1 MISAYILLVVAAA
14 VVGFWIWA
22 AKGRSLALRHS
33 EPADIHPV
41 DLEAFRN
48 LIDPAEE
55 EYLRHR
61 LAPAKFRAVHRRRLL
76 AAIEYIN
83 CVAKNASALLA
94 VGEVARV
101 NADPQVALAGQQ
113 LVDAALQLLL
123 YAFAVIAKFY
133 MAILLPG
140 LKLSPTPVADR
151 YQNVA
156 GILGTLRRLQY
167 PNRAARIPAA
177 I

>member
-1 MISAYILLVVAAA
+1 MITAYILLVVALA
-14 VVGFWIWA
+14 VLGFWIWA
-22 AKGRSLALRHS
+22 AKGRGLALRRK
-33 EPADIHPV
+33 EAAEIHPV
-41 DLEAFRN
+41 DLDAFRN
-48 LIDPAEE
+48 LMDPSEE

-61 LAPAKFRAVHRRRLL
+61 LSASEFRAVQRRRLL
-76 AAIEYIN
+76 AAIEYIT
-83 CVAKNASALLA
+83 CVAKNASALLT
-94 VGEVARV
+94 VGEAARA

-113 LVDAALQLLL
+113 LVEAALQLRL
-123 YAFAVIAKFY
+123 YAIAVIAKFY

-140 LKLSPTPVADR
+140 LKISPASVADR